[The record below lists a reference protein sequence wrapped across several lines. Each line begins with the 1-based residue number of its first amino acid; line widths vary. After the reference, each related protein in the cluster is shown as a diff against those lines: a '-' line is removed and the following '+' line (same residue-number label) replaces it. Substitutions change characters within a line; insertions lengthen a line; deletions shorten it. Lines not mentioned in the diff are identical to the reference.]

1 MNKGKQ
7 VFSQILDKM
16 SQLKSVVPQISIYL
30 KYINLNESKQSKLTD
45 ALFVNIAINLD
56 LVAVVHEFW
65 DFFKRRYISN
75 RMKFC
80 DIALSQRMQHKGKL
94 QGRSSPSSWKKLK
107 IHQSKMSKKNIFDV
121 LRSSNY
127 FRNLIIFYVNK
138 SFD

>member
-65 DFFKRRYISN
+65 DFFKRRDISN
-75 RMKFC
+75 RMKLC

-94 QGRSSPSSWKKLK
+94 QGRSSPSSCKKLK
-107 IHQSKMSKKNIFDV
+107 IHQSKMSKKNIFEV
-121 LRSSNY
+121 LRNSNY